1 MKSFVEFLLERG
13 GRAKGSV
20 TYDKADL
27 DYIQNEL
34 KYASPRNIPGKIRA
48 VKDQYIAALQQAN
61 VEKAEML
68 KNMTLPELKT
78 KLDAHNIQI
87 SPRKQD
93 WKKHEQDIVAGINAL
108 FQSGFYQNSQKQP
121 LQLDAEKVYAE
132 GVGGATHS
140 DVRVVAYSNEFYV
153 ECKLNFDSA
162 EYFKYGVTIHGDKIV
177 YNHKKYLADLGKT
190 ADKAEIGKID
200 QLFSKDINI
209 GSFLNSIVNSKE
221 LADSWKQFHKNIQ
234 DVEQFV
240 LVSKEFSAFSKNIQF
255 KNVYPDDFQV
265 FVKVYDGYC
274 DFYIEKYNT
283 LIEQLFKLFDNDI
296 GLDINDFKILSH
308 KENSKA
314 NVFKKTAL
322 LKALAQEQQIKI
334 HDQGKFDI
342 LLNAIEKIEIKLN
355 VLLQTLGYDSNQ
367 INKVKSLSNS
377 DKTKYFFK
385 MFISSV
391 GRKRGDAVAN
401 SLAKVDELGNLE
413 ICSLSKFKSVELAK
427 LITNFY
433 VKKDNCQY
441 IQIAD
446 TIYQLDK
453 KLNSLNLPDLPLFT
467 DYLTNFS
474 IKLSI
479 NDDLDHIGLHIRAL
493 EPDKAVLSKC
503 KLLSFK
509 QDDANYISK
518 AIRHITLKI

>member
-1 MKSFVEFLLERG
+1 MKSFIDFLLE
-13 GRAKGSV
+13 RAKGSV
-20 TYDKADL
+20 KYDKADL
-27 DYIQNEL
+27 GYIQNEL
-34 KYASPRNIPGKIRA
+34 KYMSSRNIPGKIRA
-48 VKDQYIAALQQAN
+48 IKDQYIAALQQAN
-61 VEKAEML
+61 VEKAELL
-68 KNMTLPELKT
+68 KNMTLPELKA
-78 KLDAHNIQI
+78 KMDAHDIKI

-93 WKKHEQDIVAGINAL
+93 WKKHEQDVIAGINVL
-108 FQSGFYQNSQKQP
+108 FQSGFYQDGQKQP
-121 LQLDAEKVYAE
+121 LHLDAEKVYAE
-132 GVGGATHS
+132 GIGGATHS
-140 DVRVVAYSNEFYV
+140 DVKVVAYGKEFYV

-162 EYFKYGVTIHGDKIV
+162 EYFKYGVSINGDKIV

-190 ADKAEIGKID
+190 TDKAEIDKIN
-200 QLFSKDINI
+200 QLFSKNINI

-221 LADSWKQFHKNIQ
+221 LVDSWKLFHKNVQ

-240 LVSKEFSAFSKNIQF
+240 LVSKEFSAFSKDIQF
-255 KNVYPDDFQV
+255 KNVYPDDFQA

-283 LIEQLFKLFDNDI
+283 LIEQLFKLFDNDV

-322 LKALAQEQQIKI
+322 LKALAEGQQIKV
-334 HDQGKFDI
+334 HDQSKFNI
-342 LLNAIEKIEIKLN
+342 LLSAIEKIEIKLN

-367 INKVKSLSNS
+367 INKVKSLPNS
-377 DKTKYFFK
+377 DKAKYFFK

-391 GRKRGDAVAN
+391 GRKQRDAIAN
-401 SLAKVDELGNLE
+401 SLTKVDELGNME
-413 ICSLSKFKSVELAK
+413 ICNLSNFKSAELAK

-453 KLNSLNLPDLPLFT
+453 KLNSLSLPDLPLFT
-467 DYLTNFS
+467 DYLTSFS

-479 NDDLDHIGLHIRAL
+479 NDDLDHIGLHIKAL
-493 EPDKAVLSKC
+493 EPDKVLLSKR

-509 QDDANYISK
+509 KDDANYISK

>member
-1 MKSFVEFLLERG
+1 MKSFIDFLLE
-13 GRAKGSV
+13 RAKGSV
-20 TYDKADL
+20 KYDKADL
-27 DYIQNEL
+27 GYIQNEL
-34 KYASPRNIPGKIRA
+34 KYMSPRNIPGKIRA
-48 VKDQYIAALQQAN
+48 IKDQYIAALQQAN
-61 VEKAEML
+61 VEKAELL
-68 KNMTLPELKT
+68 KNMTLPELKA
-78 KLDAHNIQI
+78 KMDAHDIKI

-93 WKKHEQDIVAGINAL
+93 WKKHEQDVIAGINAL
-108 FQSGFYQNSQKQP
+108 FQSGFYQDGQKQP
-121 LQLDAEKVYAE
+121 LHLDAEKVYAE
-132 GVGGATHS
+132 GIGGATHS
-140 DVRVVAYSNEFYV
+140 DVKVVAYGKEFYV

-162 EYFKYGVTIHGDKIV
+162 EYFKYGVSINDDKIV

-190 ADKAEIGKID
+190 TDKAEIDKIN

-221 LADSWKQFHKNIQ
+221 LVDSWKLFHKNVQ

-240 LVSKEFSAFSKNIQF
+240 LVSKEFSAFSKDIQF
-255 KNVYPDDFQV
+255 KNVYPDDFQA

-283 LIEQLFKLFDNDI
+283 LIEQLFKLFDNDV

-322 LKALAQEQQIKI
+322 LKALAEGRQIKV
-334 HDQGKFDI
+334 HNQSKFNI
-342 LLNAIEKIEIKLN
+342 LLSAIEKIEIKLN

-367 INKVKSLSNS
+367 INKVKSLPNS
-377 DKTKYFFK
+377 DKAKYFFK

-391 GRKRGDAVAN
+391 GRKQRDAIAN
-401 SLAKVDELGNLE
+401 SLTKVDELGNME
-413 ICSLSKFKSVELAK
+413 ICNLSNFKSAELAK

-446 TIYQLDK
+446 IIYQLDK
-453 KLNSLNLPDLPLFT
+453 KLNSLSLPDLPLFT
-467 DYLTNFS
+467 DYLTSFS

-479 NDDLDHIGLHIRAL
+479 NNDLDHIGLHIKAF
-493 EPDKAVLSKC
+493 EPDKALLSKK